1 MIELLS
7 PVGDFECLKAA
18 VQNGANA
25 VYFGAKSF
33 GARAFASNF
42 DDKTLEEAINYAKL
56 RNVKTNLTLN
66 TLIKENEFES
76 AFNLAKRAYEFGIDA
91 IIVQDLGL
99 AKELIKTIPNLP
111 IHASTQMTIHNL
123 EGVNILK
130 ELGFK
135 RVVLSRELSL
145 EEIKYIC
152 SNSDIEI
159 EAFIHGALCISY
171 SGQCLFSSMIGGR
184 SGNRGKCAQTC
195 RLPYELIEK
204 RPDSSSTKL
213 DKGYLLSTRDLC
225 SLEYIPMLI
234 DAGVTSFKIEGRM
247 KSPEYVAIVT
257 KIYRKYIDLAIDKT
271 KKYEIDNIDR
281 EKLLQVFN
289 RGGFSEGHLSSKENR
304 NLVFKE
310 KQNNMG
316 IYLGKILKY
325 NKNKGLITSN
335 VQTDLSIGDSITFE
349 KEPTKY
355 MISELLDKNQNI
367 KKAKNNQTITFGR
380 MKGNINIGDKI
391 YKISDRSLSDEAK
404 NSFSKENIKSKL
416 DCNLKIK
423 NGKKIEVQILCKK
436 FCCYIKFV
444 YDYIPE
450 EAQKAEITKE
460 TIISKFNKTLDT
472 EFEFENFDINLD
484 NNLFIPVSVL
494 NDIRRTGINMI
505 RKKIIDSFKHNVSDK
520 TLNMPHS
527 IELHKHTSPKISL
540 LLNKL
545 NIDYLKL
552 DSVDKLYIPLKYFTL
567 REYESTLKNLSEL
580 FNIYI
585 YMPTIVKSN
594 YRNLM
599 ISNINKTLDKLLIKG
614 FVVSNLGNFELLKLL
629 NIDISNFEIV
639 TNYTLNVFN
648 NFTVQSLKKFGVNK
662 FTPSVELDK
671 NSILNL
677 CDCDILPKE
686 LIVYSKLPLMNI
698 RYCLLGKSNS
708 CYPEC
713 TAKCN
718 SYKVYE
724 LEDRLNMKFRV
735 LPDNIQTVTTILN
748 CKTLS
753 ISPESF
759 NTDSVRID
767 ILDEDIGSIN
777 NIVDIVMDNKR
788 CEGKDFTNGNL
799 NRGI

>member
-99 AKELIKTIPNLP
+99 AKELIKTIPDLP

-152 SNSDIEI
+152 NNSDIEI

-204 RPDSSSTKL
+204 RPNSSSTKL

-257 KIYRKYIDLAIDKT
+257 KIYRKYIDLALDKT

-355 MISELLDKNQNI
+355 IISELLDKNQNI
-367 KKAKNNQTITFGR
+367 KKAKNNQTVTFGR

-423 NGKKIEVQILCKK
+423 NGEKIEVQILCKK
-436 FCCYIKFV
+436 FGCYIKFV

-540 LLNKL
+540 LLNNL

-552 DSVDKLYIPLKYFTL
+552 DSVDKLYIPLKYFINNDYYSL
-567 REYESTLKNLSEL
+567 LKYFSDNFNL
-580 FNIYI
+580 YI
-585 YMPTIVKSN
+585 YMPTIIRKNNIELSKKTIEKSIN
-594 YRNLM
+594 KFNLKGIV
-599 ISNINKTLDKLLIKG
+599 ISNLSQL
-614 FVVSNLGNFELLKLL
+614 ELLPLNYEKL
-629 NIDISNFEIV
+629 DIV
-639 TNYTLNVFN
+639 GNYTLNLYNIF
-648 NFTVQSLKKFGVNK
+648 SAKCLKDLNLS
-662 FTPSVELDK
+662 TITISPELDEIG
-671 NSILNL
+671 ILDL
-677 CDCDILPKE
+677 CNNPFEYNE
-686 LIVYSKLPLMNI
+686 LIVYGNTPVMTMN
-698 RYCLLGKSNS
+698 YCVLGKSNK
-708 CYPEC
+708 CYKDC
-713 TAKCN
+713 VKLCN
-718 SYKVYE
+718 SKNKYFLK
-724 LEDRLNMKFRV
+724 DRMGFLFRII
-735 LPDNIQTVTTILN
+735 PDNLQTISTIYNTKTT
-748 CKTLS
+748 S
-753 ISPESF
+753 INFDIF
-759 NTDSVRID
+759 NVDFVRID
-767 ILDEDIGSIN
+767 VLDEDINKIN
-777 NIVDIVMDNKR
+777 NIIKTVRNGER
-788 CEGKDFTNGNL
+788 FEGKDFTNGNL
-799 NRGI
+799 KREI